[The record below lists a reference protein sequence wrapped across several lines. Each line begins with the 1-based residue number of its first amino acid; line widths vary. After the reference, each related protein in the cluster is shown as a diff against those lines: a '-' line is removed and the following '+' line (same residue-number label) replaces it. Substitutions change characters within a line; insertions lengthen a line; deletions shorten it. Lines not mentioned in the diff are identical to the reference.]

1 MPKKFVPKG
10 VMPALVTPFTKDGDV
25 IEESFR
31 QIIDYTISKGA
42 AGVVPAGTTGE
53 FVYMNMDERKKLLEL
68 TTECVNGRVPVVA
81 GTGQSS
87 TRAATEL
94 TKYAADI
101 GCDAALV
108 VSPFYL
114 KPSDK
119 GMYEHYATI
128 ARKSDMPIIMYN
140 IPQMGGIG
148 VVPISVVEDLADIDN
163 IVGIKDSSGN
173 MTYMLE
179 LLQKLKGRI
188 SVINGNDEV
197 FFSAVTAGVNAA
209 IMASANIMPHLWT
222 ELMKKVRKG
231 DIDGAL
237 KIQLSVQTLARIVTR
252 YGGAP
257 PVKIALK
264 MMGIDAGKTRMPLN
278 TGGTL
283 TPELK
288 EEIRVELEKLG
299 LIESLKHVS
308 PAKEVDMN
316 SVLLDAGMSS
326 EQQRGLKFGRGS
338 NQSCT
343 VSIVCGP
350 KAGPLGSAFVR
361 LLTTPRIGRE
371 ALSVILEPNLSVKPT
386 SLMLPG
392 RKIGSMRQASIFY
405 GPVQSGAAKAV
416 AGHLAASKIPP
427 DVLQSHVM
435 VMAIDV
441 DLDGVD
447 RRAITSAT
455 EGAVSAALSQI
466 WR

>member
-10 VMPALVTPFTKDGDV
+10 VLPALITPFSKEGKI

-31 QIIDYTISKGA
+31 EIIDYTIGKGVS
-42 AGVVPAGTTGE
+42 GVVPAGTTGE
-53 FVYMNMDERKKLLEL
+53 FVYMNIDERKRLLEL
-68 TTECVNGRVPVVA
+68 TRDCVNGRVSIIA
-81 GTGQSS
+81 GTGQTS
-87 TRAATEL
+87 TGAATEL

-114 KPSDK
+114 RPGDK
-119 GMYEHYATI
+119 GHYEHYATI
-128 ARKSDMPIIMYN
+128 ARKSDLPIIMYN
-140 IPQMGGIG
+140 IPQMGGIS
-148 VVPISVVEDLADIDN
+148 VIPPSVVEDLADIDN

-173 MTYMLE
+173 ITYMLE

-188 SVINGNDEV
+188 TVINGNDEV

-209 IMASANIMPHLWT
+209 IMASANVMPHLWI

-231 DIDGAL
+231 DIEGAL
-237 KIQLSVQTLARIVTR
+237 KLQMSMQTLTRIVTR

-257 PVKIALK
+257 PVKAALK
-264 MMGIDAGKTRMPLN
+264 MMGIDTGKSRMPLN

-299 LIESLKHVS
+299 LIESSRHVS
-308 PAKEVDMN
+308 PAKDVDMN
-316 SVLLDAGMSS
+316 GVLQDAGLSP
-326 EQQRGLKFGRGS
+326 EQQRGLKLGRGS
-338 NQSCT
+338 NQTCT
-343 VSIVCGP
+343 VSVVCGP
-350 KAGPLGSAFVR
+350 KAGPLGTAFVR
-361 LLTTPRIGRE
+361 LLTTPRIGHE
-371 ALSVILEPNLSVKPT
+371 ALSVILEPNLAVRPS

-392 RKIGSMRQASIFY
+392 RKIGSMRQASVFY

-416 AGHLAASKIPP
+416 AGHLAAGKIPS
-427 DVLQSHVM
+427 DMVQTHVM
-435 VMAIDV
+435 VMVIDV
-441 DLDGVD
+441 DLDAVD
-447 RRAITSAT
+447 RRGITAGTEQAT
-455 EGAVSAALSQI
+455 TAALSQI